1 VSVCIF
7 IGYIFYLLEKR
18 IMAILVVGSVA
29 FDSIETPHGK
39 VDHCLGGAATH
50 FALAASYFTPVRVI
64 AVVGKDFTAEHE
76 AVLTRRGIDTQ
87 GIERSNGLS
96 FHWTGAYS
104 GNMDEAKTLVTDL
117 NVFETFEPKI
127 PAGYKDSE
135 YLFLANI
142 DPVLQAR
149 VRSEMPKARM
159 VCGDTMNYWIAD
171 HGANLAKVL
180 RELDVLLINDGE
192 VRMLAGERNLVL
204 AAEKVL
210 SMGPKTLVVKH
221 GEYGATAFFSE
232 RSFPGVKLARPFR
245 APALP
250 LAEVVD
256 PTGAGDS
263 FAGGFYGYLAS
274 QPELTPQVF
283 RTAMFYGGVMGS
295 FAVERFGTERLQ
307 NVTRQE
313 IDERF
318 NLFREIS
325 HLEHAGV

>member
-1 VSVCIF
+1 
-7 IGYIFYLLEKR
+7 
-18 IMAILVVGSVA
+18 MAILVVGSVA

-64 AVVGKDFTAEHE
+64 GVVGKDFTAEHE
-76 AVLTRRGIDTQ
+76 AVFTSRGIDTQ

-104 GNMDEAKTLVTDL
+104 GNMDEAKTLGTDL
-117 NVFETFEPKI
+117 NVFATFEPKI
-127 PAGYKDSE
+127 PATYKDSE

-149 VRSEMPKARM
+149 VRSEMPKAKM

-210 SMGPKTLVVKH
+210 AMGPKTLVVKH
-221 GEYGATAFFSE
+221 GEYGATAFFSD
-232 RSFPGVKLARPFR
+232 RSFPGVKLSRPFR

-274 QPELTPQVF
+274 QPKLTPQVF

-307 NVTRQE
+307 SVTRQE

>member
-1 VSVCIF
+1 
-7 IGYIFYLLEKR
+7 
-18 IMAILVVGSVA
+18 MAILVVGSVA

-50 FALAASYFTPVRVI
+50 FALAASYFTDVRVI
-64 AVVGKDFTAEHE
+64 AVAGEDFLPKYE
-76 AVLTRRGIDTQ
+76 AVFAARGIDTR
-87 GIERSNGLS
+87 GIEHAKGLS
-96 FHWTGAYS
+96 FHWTGAYT
-104 GNMDEAKTLVTDL
+104 GNLSEAQTLGTDL
-117 NVFETFEPKI
+117 NVFERFEPKI
-127 PAGYKDSE
+127 PDVYKDSE

-149 VRSEMPKARM
+149 VRSQMTKVRM
-159 VCGDTMNYWIAD
+159 VCGDTMNYWIRD
-171 HGANLAKVL
+171 HAANLAVVL

-192 VRMLAGERNLVL
+192 ARMLSGETNSVK

-210 SMGPKTLVVKH
+210 AMGPKSLVVKH
-221 GEYGATAFFSE
+221 GEYGATAFFGK
-232 RSFPGVKLARPFR
+232 RSFSSATAVPRPFR

-274 QPELTPQVF
+274 QPELTPAVF
-283 RTAMFYGGVMGS
+283 RKAMFYGGVMGS

-307 NVTRQE
+307 AVTREE
-313 IDERF
+313 IDARF
-318 NLFREIS
+318 ELFREIS
-325 HLEHAGV
+325 HLDSAI

>member
-1 VSVCIF
+1 
-7 IGYIFYLLEKR
+7 
-18 IMAILVVGSVA
+18 
-29 FDSIETPHGK
+29 
-39 VDHCLGGAATH
+39 
-50 FALAASYFTPVRVI
+50 
-64 AVVGKDFTAEHE
+64 VGKDFTAEHE

-96 FHWTGAYS
+96 FHWTGSYS
-104 GNMDEAKTLVTDL
+104 GNMDEAKTLGTDL

-127 PAGYKDSE
+127 PESYKDSE

-149 VRSEMPKARM
+149 VRSQMPKVRM

-171 HGANLAKVL
+171 HAANLAKVL

-192 VRMLAGERNLVL
+192 ARMLAGERNLVL

-210 SMGPKTLVVKH
+210 EMGPKTLVVKH
-221 GEYGATAFFSE
+221 GEYGATAFFSG
-232 RSFPGVKLARPFR
+232 RSFASAKLSRPFR

-274 QPELTPQVF
+274 QPELTPAVF

>member
-1 VSVCIF
+1 MS
-7 IGYIFYLLEKR
+7 
-18 IMAILVVGSVA
+18 ILVVGSVA
-29 FDSIETPHGK
+29 FDSIQTPSGS

-50 FALAASYFTPVRVI
+50 FALAASYFTDVRVI

-76 AVLTRRGIDTQ
+76 AVFTKRGIDTT
-87 GIERSNGLS
+87 GIEHADGLS
-96 FHWTGAYS
+96 FHWTGSYVNS
-104 GNMDEAKTLVTDL
+104 LNEAQTLGTDL
-117 NVFETFEPKI
+117 NVFQTFEPKI
-127 PAGYKDSE
+127 PESYKDSE

-149 VRSEMPKARM
+149 VRSQMTNVRM

-171 HGANLAKVL
+171 HAANLAKVL

-192 VRMLAGERNLVL
+192 VRMLADEKNLVL
-204 AAEKVL
+204 AANKVL
-210 SMGPKTLVVKH
+210 TMGPKTLIVKH
-221 GEYGATAFFSE
+221 GEYGATAFFGE
-232 RSFPGVKLARPFR
+232 HSFDNVRALHPFR

-274 QPELTPQVF
+274 QPVLTPTVF
-283 RTAMFYGGVMGS
+283 RRAMFYGGVMGS

-307 NVTRQE
+307 AVTREE
-313 IDERF
+313 IDARF
-318 NLFREIS
+318 KLFQEIS
-325 HLEHAGV
+325 HLEYTGA

>member
-1 VSVCIF
+1 MS
-7 IGYIFYLLEKR
+7 
-18 IMAILVVGSVA
+18 ILVVGSVA

-50 FALAASYFTPVRVI
+50 FSLAASYFTQVRVI
-64 AVVGKDFTAEHE
+64 AVVGEDFTAEHE
-76 AVLTRRGIDTQ
+76 KVMTDRGIDTR
-87 GIERSNGLS
+87 GLERAKGLS
-96 FHWTGAYS
+96 FHWTGSYV
-104 GNMDEAKTLVTDL
+104 GNLNEAKTLGTDL

-127 PAGYKDSE
+127 PDAYKDSE

-142 DPVLQAR
+142 DPVLQGR
-149 VRSEMPKARM
+149 VRNQMPAVKM

-171 HGANLAKVL
+171 HRENLLKVL

-192 VRMLAGERNLVL
+192 AKMLSGESNLVK
-204 AAEKVL
+204 AAAKVME
-210 SMGPKTLVVKH
+210 MGPKILVVKH
-221 GEYGATAFFSE
+221 GEYGATAFFCD
-232 RSFPGVKLARPFR
+232 RSFLGAASVSMPFR

-274 QPELTPQVF
+274 QPVLTPAVF

-307 NVTRQE
+307 SVSRDE
-313 IDERF
+313 IEARF
-318 NLFREIS
+318 RLFKEIS
-325 HLEHAGV
+325 HLE

>member
-1 VSVCIF
+1 MS
-7 IGYIFYLLEKR
+7 
-18 IMAILVVGSVA
+18 ILVVGSVA
-29 FDSIETPHGK
+29 FDSIQTPHGS

-50 FALAASYFTPVRVI
+50 FALAASYFTQVRVI
-64 AVVGKDFTAEHE
+64 AVVGEDFTAEHE
-76 AVLTRRGIDTQ
+76 AVLTRRGIDTR
-87 GIERSNGLS
+87 GIERAKGLS
-96 FHWTGAYS
+96 FHWTGSYVGS
-104 GNMDEAKTLVTDL
+104 LDEAKTLGTDL

-127 PAGYKDSE
+127 PDVYTDSD

-149 VRSEMPKARM
+149 VRSQMTNVRM

-171 HGANLAKVL
+171 HAANLAKVL

-192 VRMLAGERNLVL
+192 ARMLAGERNLVL

-210 SMGPKTLVVKH
+210 AMGPKALVVKH
-221 GEYGATAFFSE
+221 GEYGATAFFGDS
-232 RSFPGVKLARPFR
+232 SFDGKAKVLHPFR

-250 LAEVVD
+250 LSEVVD

-274 QPELTPQVF
+274 QPELTPAVF
-283 RTAMFYGGVMGS
+283 RKAMFYGGVMGS

-307 NVTRQE
+307 NVSREE
-313 IDERF
+313 IDARF
-318 NLFREIS
+318 NLFMEIS
-325 HLEHAGV
+325 HLDYTRA